1 MNVSAVDQS
10 TGSVRQR
17 PGVQDARLDF
27 DQLVQAL
34 QGGNLGAAQQ
44 AYSNFQQIQNSF
56 MPSGGAGT
64 AGAQTSGQSAVQND
78 WAALGQALQSGN
90 LAQAQNTLGRLEDD
104 AQGVWQSHVQQQ
116 IQNAQSLF
124 ALMQSSAQGAAAL
137 SQGNASTA
145 GGAAQTD
152 PNALGQNLQ
161 SSDTYAAQKL
171 LAQLEQDIKSMSLTA
186 QSNTSSGTGNNS
198 SVFDQRHGST
208 ASAAKTTTSASA
220 TPSTLGGPDASSI
233 AKAAQTFAANVAH
246 PAPPQMAQ
254 AMTAAEHASAATA
267 MPQAPATHSMSTA
280 SASTAGNDAGSANAK
295 NQHSRHASAADAAL
309 KHVA

>member
-10 TGSVRQR
+10 TGSIRQR

-44 AYSNFQQIQNSF
+44 AYSSFQQIQNSF

-137 SQGNASTA
+137 SQGNASAA

-152 PNALGQNLQ
+152 LNALGQNLQ
-161 SSDTYAAQKL
+161 SGDTYAAQKL

-186 QSNTSSGTGNNS
+186 QSNTSSGAGDS
-198 SVFDQRHGST
+198 SVFDQRHSGI
-208 ASAAKTTTSASA
+208 ASAAKTTTPASV

-233 AKAAQTFAANVAH
+233 AKAAQTFAANLAH

-267 MPQAPATHSMSTA
+267 MPQAPATHSMSA
-280 SASTAGNDAGSANAK
+280 ANAAAAGNDAGSANAK
-295 NQHSRHASAADAAL
+295 NQHSHRASTANAAP